1 MAPKKKQIEEA
12 LKELAAAH
20 TQLTEAREN
29 HLGKGDGSEI
39 VLTMFDQK
47 LRELEVEIT
56 VAAKALVDR
65 REARNKS

>member
-1 MAPKKKQIEEA
+1 MAPRKKQIEEA

-20 TQLTEAREN
+20 TQLTEARES

-47 LRELEVEIT
+47 ICELEAEIT
-56 VAAKALVDR
+56 VAAKALFNR
-65 REARNKS
+65 GEAPDKS